1 LLPPSPRRQPLDLGE
16 SSGPVTL
23 ADVAAS
29 AAAAVG
35 VRGFC
40 DRIGLGQVQHAVIC
54 LVDGLGWQQLIE
66 YPVQAPTLTAGGGPV
81 LTTVFPSTTP
91 TALASLGTGLLPGA
105 HGLVGAMFWVPEF
118 EQVLA
123 PLRWKADPHPVA
135 VQPEATVFERAAE
148 QGVRVTS
155 IGPAAYR
162 NSGLTRAALRGGQYR
177 DAPDAA
183 SRVRELIS
191 CTDGSGTSLTYIYW
205 RDLDRT
211 GHEHGVGSQRWL
223 AELQRV
229 DRLVDRLVDALPANG
244 VLVVT
249 ADHGMVNCPTR
260 VDIDHEPAL
269 SAGVRILAGEPR
281 ARMVYVEPGQAS
293 QVAHRWRQSLD
304 GLAVVMT
311 REEVVEEGLV
321 GPAQDWVAE
330 RIGDVVAIAS
340 DDVALVSAVDPR
352 ASSLLGQHGGSAA
365 AEMLIP
371 CMVYASGAN

>member
-1 LLPPSPRRQPLDLGE
+1 MAE
-16 SSGPVTL
+16 SSGSATL

-29 AAAAVG
+29 AAASIG
-35 VRGFC
+35 VRGFI

-66 YPVQAPTLTAGGGPV
+66 YPVQAPTLTAGRGPV
-81 LTTVFPSTTP
+81 LSTVFPSTTP

-105 HGLVGAMFWVPEF
+105 HGLVGAMFWVPEV
-118 EQVLA
+118 EQLLA
-123 PLRWKADPHPVA
+123 PLRWKGDPHPVA
-135 VQPEATVFERAAE
+135 VQPEATVFERAAR

-162 NSGLTRAALRGGQYR
+162 NSGLTQAALRGGQYR

-183 SRVRELIS
+183 SRVRELTA
-191 CTDGSGTSLTYIYW
+191 CTVGAGTSLTYIYW
-205 RDLDRT
+205 RDLDRM
-211 GHEHGVGSQRWL
+211 GHEHGVGSQQWV

-229 DRLVDRLVDALPANG
+229 DRLVSRLVDALPSHG

-260 VDIDHEPAL
+260 VDIDRVPEL
-269 SAGVRILAGEPR
+269 RSGVRLLAGEPR
-281 ARMVYVEPGQAS
+281 ARMAYAEAGQAS
-293 QVAHRWRQSLD
+293 QVAHRWQQSLD

-311 REEVVEEGLV
+311 REEVIDGGLV
-321 GPAQDWVAE
+321 GPAHDWAAE

-340 DDVALVSAVDPR
+340 EGVALVSAVDPR
-352 ASSLLGQHGGSAA
+352 ASSLLGQHGGSCA

-371 CMVYASGAN
+371 CLVYPHPGR